1 MYESNLG
8 GIRAIRTGYPTRS
21 GGQTQTGGIVLYCQ
35 KETRTMKGTKARG
48 TLDRDAI
55 SDLWR
60 NTLSQIPAV
69 FGRLV
74 YLAALR
80 DPNSGRYEHHGL
92 ALVFGENEADRALR
106 RSHIQTFSEWLCF
119 NLEQQ
124 KADLGLYLSALQD
137 ERRRVIET
145 WLRLEPFRTLVPTS
159 ATKTE
164 TELYYSDFR
173 ILLSL
178 LKNEYGV
185 DGPDRDA

>member
-1 MYESNLG
+1 
-8 GIRAIRTGYPTRS
+8 
-21 GGQTQTGGIVLYCQ
+21 
-35 KETRTMKGTKARG
+35 MKGMKTRG
-48 TLDRDAI
+48 TLERDAI

-80 DPNSGRYEHHGL
+80 DQNSGRYEHHGL

-124 KADLGLYLSALQD
+124 RADLGLYLSALPEDRQRIID
-137 ERRRVIET
+137 T
-145 WLRLEPFRTLVPTS
+145 WLRLEPFRTLVPSS
-159 ATKTE
+159 ATRAE

-173 ILLSL
+173 ILLAL
-178 LKNEYGV
+178 LRNEYGV
-185 DGPDRDA
+185 AAPDRDA

>member
-1 MYESNLG
+1 
-8 GIRAIRTGYPTRS
+8 
-21 GGQTQTGGIVLYCQ
+21 
-35 KETRTMKGTKARG
+35 MKGTQARG
-48 TLDRDAI
+48 TLERDAI

-80 DPNSGRYEHHGL
+80 DINSGRYEHHGL
-92 ALVFGENEADRALR
+92 ALVFSENEADRALR

-124 KADLGLYLSALQD
+124 RADLGLYLSALSD
-137 ERRRVIET
+137 DRCRIIDT
-145 WLRLEPFRTLVPTS
+145 WLRLEPFRSLVPSS
-159 ATKTE
+159 ATRAE
-164 TELYYSDFR
+164 TDLYFSDFR

-185 DGPDRDA
+185 SGTDRDA

>member
-1 MYESNLG
+1 MLE
-8 GIRAIRTGYPTRS
+8 
-21 GGQTQTGGIVLYCQ
+21 
-35 KETRTMKGTKARG
+35 
-48 TLDRDAI
+48 RDAI

-74 YLAALR
+74 YFAGVR
-80 DPNSGRYEHHGL
+80 DANSGRYEHHGL

-119 NLEQQ
+119 DLEQQ
-124 KADLGLYLSALQD
+124 KADLDLYLSALLD
-137 ERRRVIET
+137 DRREVIDT

-159 ATKTE
+159 ATKAE
-164 TELYYSDFR
+164 TELYLSDFR
-173 ILLSL
+173 ILLAL

-185 DGPDRDA
+185 AGPDRDA

>member
-1 MYESNLG
+1 
-8 GIRAIRTGYPTRS
+8 
-21 GGQTQTGGIVLYCQ
+21 
-35 KETRTMKGTKARG
+35 MKGIKARG
-48 TLDRDAI
+48 TLERDAI

-80 DPNSGRYEHHGL
+80 DQNSGRYEHHGL
-92 ALVFGENEADRALR
+92 ALVFGESEADRALR

-124 KADLGLYLSALQD
+124 RADLGLYLSALPD
-137 ERRRVIET
+137 DRSRIVDT
-145 WLRLEPFRTLVPTS
+145 WLRLEPFRTLVPSS
-159 ATKTE
+159 ATRAE
-164 TELYYSDFR
+164 TELYFSDFR
-173 ILLSL
+173 ILLAL

-185 DGPDRDA
+185 SSPDRDA

>member
-1 MYESNLG
+1 
-8 GIRAIRTGYPTRS
+8 
-21 GGQTQTGGIVLYCQ
+21 
-35 KETRTMKGTKARG
+35 MKGMKTRG
-48 TLDRDAI
+48 TLERDAI

-80 DPNSGRYEHHGL
+80 DQNSGRYEHHGL
-92 ALVFGENEADRALR
+92 ALVFGESEADRALR

-124 KADLGLYLSALQD
+124 RADLGLYLSALSED
-137 ERRRVIET
+137 RCRIVDT
-145 WLRLEPFRTLVPTS
+145 WLRLEPFRTLVPSS
-159 ATKTE
+159 ATRAE
-164 TELYYSDFR
+164 TELYYGDFR
-173 ILLSL
+173 ILLAL

-185 DGPDRDA
+185 AGPDRAA